1 MIKILI
7 IDDNPQKMSQV
18 RDAIMAGYDIPD
30 DMIDMAYCQSE
41 GRDKMSQTAYDIV
54 ILDLVLPFGVDDEP
68 EQDGGIKYLRLIEQN
83 SKTKLPLQV
92 IGLTEYEEEYY
103 SNKEDFN
110 KFLFQLVLWKQG
122 DTAWRDDLLRAV
134 GFVSRSKAAMLDT
147 IQERNKYDILVLCAL
162 REEFREL
169 QNAFGADSWKRV
181 KVSEKDIVAYETYIE
196 SAYIKTYRVLA
207 YCIDKPGVAATA
219 TMASY
224 LINSC
229 SPKCVFMTGIT
240 GGIKRD
246 GLKLGDVVIAE
257 SILDY
262 TTGKIQEYQNEIK
275 LLREIH
281 QIPASSML
289 LSQISDYLSNVN
301 TEAVMNTNIRKN
313 HLQHGEENY
322 RIHKAPTICG
332 PFVMAS
338 ESVVDQLKQDD
349 RKLAAIDMEGFGLMT
364 VSHFLQ
370 IPVLWIKGISD
381 MAGSN
386 KDDNYHTTAS
396 FASAALLHGFIKEG
410 LDV

>member
-103 SNKEDFN
+103 NNKEDFN

-134 GFVSRSKAAMLDT
+134 GFVTRAKAAMLDT

-181 KVSEKDIVAYETYIE
+181 KVTEKDIVAYETYIE

-289 LSQISDYLSNVN
+289 LSQMSDYLSNVN

-338 ESVVDQLKQDD
+338 ELTWK
-349 RKLAAIDMEGFGLMT
+349 
-364 VSHFLQ
+364 VS
-370 IPVLWIKGISD
+370 G
-381 MAGSN
+381 
-386 KDDNYHTTAS
+386 
-396 FASAALLHGFIKEG
+396 
-410 LDV
+410 